1 VHGVRPRVVDI
12 VDNMVT
18 KCKGTIEVG

>member
-1 VHGVRPRVVDI
+1 LYKKNKAEDI

-18 KCKGTIEVG
+18 